1 MNKASIPEDAF
12 IFPLIFTADFAS
24 IIDSFWRQ
32 SLEGKQITSSL
43 QGRWSKRNSRDVMDS
58 FLKQ

>member
-24 IIDSFWRQ
+24 IIDSSW
-32 SLEGKQITSSL
+32 KQRRKKNNFCTSREVE
-43 QGRWSKRNSRDVMDS
+43 QEKFKRCYGIIP
-58 FLKQ
+58 